1 MKSILL
7 TGGNGYIA
15 KGLQSALSGQ
25 FNITSI
31 TRADFDLSNATDTMN
46 WFGSRYFD
54 VVIHTAISGGSRL
67 RKDGPEVL
75 DNNLRMYYNLLDN
88 RNNFGRFIN
97 IGSGAELRARD
108 TLYGLSK
115 HVIRE
120 SLLGQPEFYNMRV
133 YAVFDDN
140 ELPTRFIKMS
150 INNYI
155 NREPIVITQDKYM
168 DFFYM
173 KDFVRLVNHYIT
185 SNAPDKEVD
194 CTYLRTPSLRRIA
207 DKINTLGQHE
217 VEVQHI
223 AQGLTYS
230 YSAPYPRKELP
241 IEVYGW
247 ERGVELTYEAL
258 CNK

>member
-1 MKSILL
+1 MMNILL

-15 KGLQSALSGQ
+15 KGLQSALNGQ
-25 FNITSI
+25 VNITSV
-31 TRADFDLSNATDTMN
+31 TRADFDLSNSHQTN
-46 WFGSRYFD
+46 EWFSNRYFD

-67 RKDGPEVL
+67 REDGPEVL
-75 DNNLRMYYNLLDN
+75 DNNLQMYYNLVGN
-88 RNNFGRFIN
+88 RTNFGRFIN
-97 IGSGAELRARD
+97 IGSGAELHQRD
-108 TLYGLSK
+108 KLYGMSK
-115 HVIRE
+115 HVIRQ
-120 SLLGQPEFYNMRV
+120 SLLGQPDFYNLRV
-133 YAVFDDN
+133 YAVFDEN

-173 KDFVRLVNHYIT
+173 KDFVRLVNHYIISDT
-185 SNAPDKEVD
+185 PDKEVD
-194 CTYLRTPSLRRIA
+194 CTYFRTPSLRRIA

-217 VEVQHI
+217 VEVHHI